1 MGMEKYVAQ
10 IWGNFWELVLH
21 VEFDTLNILLWDGM
35 IKCGIGKV
43 RGSNQGQ
50 HMRTCAREVGSVDTL
65 VLVGMTL
72 LKSRAA
78 CKKNSQKYKKY
89 FLLRHLAMH
98 FVHQ

>member
-21 VEFDTLNILLWDGM
+21 VEFDTLNILPLVGM
-35 IKCGIGKV
+35 IKCWVGKV

-50 HMRTCAREVGSVDTL
+50 HVRSCAQEVGSLDTL

-78 CKKNSQKYKKY
+78 CKKIS
-89 FLLRHLAMH
+89 
-98 FVHQ
+98 